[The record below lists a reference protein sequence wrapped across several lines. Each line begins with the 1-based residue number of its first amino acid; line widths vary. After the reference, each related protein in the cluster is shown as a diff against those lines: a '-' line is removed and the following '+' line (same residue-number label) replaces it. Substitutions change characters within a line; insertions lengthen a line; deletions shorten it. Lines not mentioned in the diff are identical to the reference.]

1 MSGPARSSIRR
12 EGECVPESS
21 LAHAGAP
28 IGEDPMLRIDSAWR
42 LDLALSLQTTLD
54 IGCTVELFARH
65 SATIVPHDAVVFAAP
80 QAALS
85 VTKGRPG
92 ACGHSVELVLDKR
105 PLGCLTFSRRGPF
118 EPGEILALEAMARR
132 FDAPPR
138 QRAALP
144 RGARSRNPR
153 SPDRGGQPSAS
164 RAQSRTRSEPR
175 ASPRRG
181 SRASHGRHRPFQ
193 VGQRPLRPPHRG
205 PLPGGDRQVHHG
217 MRARQRHPLPLR
229 RRRVLRAARAHRCR
243 RRVASRRTRAGR
255 RSAPCGSPPGRR
267 RFASPPASA
276 SPRSPRAKARRTS
289 CARRT
294 LPSTGP
300 NDRGAIRSAH
310 RPPRPSRRP
319 PRQRFRDSLR
329 A

>member
-118 EPGEILALEAMARR
+118 EPGEILALEAMAADLTRPLDNALRYREVREAAIRDPLTGAANRR
-132 FDAPPR
+132 HLERSLEREVSLVRRHGEDLALLMVDIDRFKSVNDRFGHLTGDRCLAAIAKCITACVRDSDTLFRYGGEEFCVLLAHTGAGGAWRLAERVREAVGTLRIPAGAQTIRLTASLGVASLAPGEGAEDLLR
-138 QRAALP
+138 KADAALY
-144 RGARSRNPR
+144 RSKR
-153 SPDRGGQPSAS
+153 SGRDTVCTPTTAP
-164 RAQSRTRSEPR
+164 EP
-175 ASPRRG
+175 
-181 SRASHGRHRPFQ
+181 
-193 VGQRPLRPPHRG
+193 
-205 PLPGGDRQVHHG
+205 
-217 MRARQRHPLPLR
+217 
-229 RRRVLRAARAHRCR
+229 AAA
-243 RRVASRRTRAGR
+243 
-255 RSAPCGSPPGRR
+255 
-267 RFASPPASA
+267 
-276 SPRSPRAKARRTS
+276 
-289 CARRT
+289 
-294 LPSTGP
+294 PST
-300 NDRGAIRSAH
+300 I
-310 RPPRPSRRP
+310 PR
-319 PRQRFRDSLR
+319 
-329 A
+329 